1 MLLYKHSTHFFG
13 REIFVDATR
22 AMSVAT
28 GEKDNKQVY
37 SIVGKTRRRCPSPG
51 PCLTLSALFFRLTVL
66 FFANVHASTF
76 FLHLVVKIDKYDG

>member
-1 MLLYKHSTHFFG
+1 MTKFNARLIRRNGERREEEHNLPVIGELFKCCCINTQHLFFG

-37 SIVGKTRRRCPSPG
+37 SIVGKTRRRCPS
-51 PCLTLSALFFRLTVL
+51 VL
-66 FFANVHASTF
+66 VR
-76 FLHLVVKIDKYDG
+76 VPV